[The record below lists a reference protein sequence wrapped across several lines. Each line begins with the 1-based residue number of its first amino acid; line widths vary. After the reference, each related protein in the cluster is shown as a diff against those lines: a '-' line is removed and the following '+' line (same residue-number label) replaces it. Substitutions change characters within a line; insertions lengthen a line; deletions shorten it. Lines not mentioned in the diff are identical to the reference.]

1 MTHYKYVGAQNV
13 YQEAEFLKGVLR
25 TSINQNENVDS
36 PMKKK
41 NISFLSIYFASIPLK
56 DLIE

>member
-1 MTHYKYVGAQNV
+1 MTHNKYVGAQNV
-13 YQEAEFLKGVLR
+13 SQEAEFLKGVLR

-41 NISFLSIYFASIPLK
+41 IYPFYLSILHLFRWK
-56 DLIE
+56 TK

>member
-1 MTHYKYVGAQNV
+1 MTHNKYVGAQNV
-13 YQEAEFLKGVLR
+13 SQEAEFLKGVLR

-56 DLIE
+56 D

>member
-1 MTHYKYVGAQNV
+1 MTHNKYVGAQNV
-13 YQEAEFLKGVLR
+13 SQEAEFLKGVLR

-41 NISFLSIYFASIPLK
+41 KYPFYLSILHLFR
-56 DLIE
+56 